1 MTKKKPV
8 ILVVDDEVEVLN
20 AVIRDLRSK
29 YGKEYRIVKAISG
42 EEALEVT
49 ESLKQRGVNIALI
62 ASDQRMPGIDGTEF
76 LEEAIKLFPQT
87 KRILITAYAD
97 TTAAIQSINDIDLD
111 YYLVKPW
118 DPPEQHLFPIV
129 DDLLFDWE
137 ANSDQEYIGIRVA
150 GYLWSAECHTIKDFL
165 ARNLVPYQWLD
176 LELDEANVA
185 LVETVVE
192 DPNQSPVVFFPDGE
206 KLVRPTTDQLAT
218 KIGLHTDANA
228 PFYDLIVIGA
238 GPAGLAAG
246 VYGAAEGLS
255 TIVIEKEAPGGQAG
269 TSSRIEN
276 YLGFP
281 KGLSG
286 ADLTRRAVAQV
297 ERLGAELLITKEV
310 VKVDINEDYKIVELN
325 DGTELRSRALLI
337 ASGVEVNEF
346 KVPGIENLSGSGVY
360 YGASLTEAASY
371 RDKEVFVLG
380 GGNSAG
386 QGAMFFSLYASKV
399 HIVIR
404 RPDLVETMSKYLID
418 RIDAAENVD
427 VVSHT
432 EITELLGEDKLE
444 QLILRN
450 KISGESKTVDA
461 SALFIFIG
469 ARPRTQMIDKLVE
482 HDEFGFVMTDN
493 SLQKWKKKRQP
504 FHFETTTPGIFAVG
518 DVRSGSSKRVA
529 AAVGEGAVAVQMIH
543 RYISTV

>member
-20 AVIRDLRSK
+20 AIIRDFRSK
-29 YGKEYRIVKAISG
+29 YGKEYRIVKATSG

-49 ESLKQRGVNIALI
+49 ESLKQRGINIALI

-76 LEEAIKLFPQT
+76 LEEAIKLYPQC
-87 KRILITAYAD
+87 KRILLTAYAD
-97 TTAAIQSINDIDLD
+97 TQAAIQSINDIGLD

-137 ANSDQEYIGIRVA
+137 ATSDLEYTGIRVA
-150 GYLWSAECHTIKDFL
+150 GYLWSSACHIVKDFL
-165 ARNLVPYQWLD
+165 ARNLIPYQWLD
-176 LELDEANVA
+176 LELDEEHQS
-185 LVETVVE
+185 LVKTIT
-192 DPNQSPVVFFPDGE
+192 DDLNQTPIVFFPDGE
-206 KLVRPTTDQLAT
+206 KLIQPTIDELAK
-218 KIGLHTDANA
+218 KIGLHTDAKA

-246 VYGAAEGLS
+246 VYGAAEGLN

-297 ERLGAELLITKEV
+297 ERLGAELLLTKEV
-310 VKVDINEDYKIVELN
+310 MKVTINDNYKIVKLN
-325 DGTELRSRALLI
+325 DGVELRSRALMV
-337 ASGVEVNEF
+337 ATGVEVNEF
-346 KVPGIENLSGSGVY
+346 KVPGIEKLSGSGVY

-371 RDKEVFVLG
+371 REKEVFVLG

-399 HIVIR
+399 HVVIR
-404 RPDLVETMSKYLID
+404 KPNLEETMSKYLID

-427 VVSHT
+427 LVADT
-432 EITELLGEDKLE
+432 EITELIGEDRLE
-444 QLILRN
+444 QLILCN
-450 KISGESKTVDA
+450 KISGDTKTVEA

-469 ARPRTQMIDKLVE
+469 ARPRTQMIKDFVE
-482 HDEFGFVMTDN
+482 HDELGFIKTDS
-493 SLQKWKKKRQP
+493 SLDKWKQKRAP